1 MPPLTA
7 ESPVSAGAAFDDD
20 AWEDLLNYIE
30 EKRVIPIIGPE
41 LCVVQTDAGPEN
53 LYTWLARS
61 LAVRLN
67 QPVDADA
74 PPPTLNDVVVRH
86 LSGRG
91 RREDLYARIRTI
103 MRESTFAPPPAPS

>member
-67 QPVDADA
+67 QPV
-74 PPPTLNDVVVRH
+74 
-86 LSGRG
+86 
-91 RREDLYARIRTI
+91 RRRRRSTMSSCGISPGAAVARIF
-103 MRESTFAPPPAPS
+103 MRASAPSCASRRSPRRPRW